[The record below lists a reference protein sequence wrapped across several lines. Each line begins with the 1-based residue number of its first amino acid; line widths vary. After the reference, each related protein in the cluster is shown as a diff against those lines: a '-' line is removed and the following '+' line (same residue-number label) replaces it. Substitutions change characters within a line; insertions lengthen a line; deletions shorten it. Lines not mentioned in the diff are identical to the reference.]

1 MSQCNYDIWAITAYS
16 YAYIGVVIPI
26 GTARNVFDPNIFGGG
41 LIRYGDKTVSRRGI
55 RLLLSRLFERGSDQL
70 RAYDVP
76 EEGEERIRK
85 VSVASK
91 RAN

>member
-26 GTARNVFDPNIFGGG
+26 GTARFDPNIFGGG

-55 RLLLSRLFERGSDQL
+55 RLLLSRLFERGFQINCEL
-70 RAYDVP
+70 TTYLKRV
-76 EEGEERIRK
+76 EKEVER
-85 VSVASK
+85 
-91 RAN
+91 